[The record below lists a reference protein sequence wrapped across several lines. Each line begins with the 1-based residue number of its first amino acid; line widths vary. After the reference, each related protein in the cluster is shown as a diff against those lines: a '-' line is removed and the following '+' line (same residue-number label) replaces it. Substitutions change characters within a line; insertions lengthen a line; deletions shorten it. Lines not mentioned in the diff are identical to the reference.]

1 MPDEHGGA
9 RAEGCDARR
18 LLLKERQV
26 KACMRAMG
34 WGGVKSVW
42 ALGKTEVGLLVYEPK
57 FCYESQASTAHR
69 SVSHVTGRGDGFSL

>member
-34 WGGVKSVW
+34 GSGQVR
-42 ALGKTEVGLLVYEPK
+42 LGPWETEVGLLVYEPK
-57 FCYESQASTAHR
+57 FCYESQA
-69 SVSHVTGRGDGFSL
+69 

>member
-34 WGGVKSVW
+34 WGGIQVR
-42 ALGKTEVGLLVYEPK
+42 LGPWENRGGAFGLRTKVL
-57 FCYESQASTAHR
+57 
-69 SVSHVTGRGDGFSL
+69 L